1 MDETPT
7 PKRKF
12 RRMHQTSCG
21 MPREGYDDYADV
33 REACEHKL
41 KEWERQGILLP
52 WHALSHDW
60 LFSQKR

>member
-1 MDETPT
+1 
-7 PKRKF
+7 
-12 RRMHQTSCG
+12 MHQTSCG